1 MAKLSPNQRAK
12 LEALWRSMPAQ
23 MRASLLAS
31 AKAAATADE
40 SAQSLVEILEDLEEA
55 LLEPAGDLAKAYLFA
70 PMRSLTADPKT
81 SPPSRARFN
90 PEEISKI
97 WGWLGRRLAKDL
109 IPTMRK
115 CKKPETDSVW
125 HEYRLAAGIALED
138 AINSAD
144 RVPKD
149 MTALVKR
156 FGPNGRDML
165 TDAVTLLKHS
175 ECVIDSLAKVP
186 SRIIDLDEDL
196 CYRLK
201 KIHED
206 LMEGGSAPAAVWV
219 LRIVMGRLDSPWQI
233 FRVVEKIGRRND
245 DLVISKTDLAAVGD
259 AVLADTGFFAAQ
271 LEHPPANLS
280 EAKEYYA
287 TFDRFVAFSMGMTK
301 EFGIRKDGRWGQSLF
316 GVRAEASRN
325 VERTFD
331 KVPLAMDSGLPEPR
345 RGRSGRVIPAQLPPE
360 ASIER
365 LQGLLYFI
373 AAAREH
379 AKDAA
384 VASSQKRII
393 EAAVTRMEDAG
404 ELLVDLVAG
413 SEGQNKNVARE
424 GLDMTVVLLELA
436 GRDESAN
443 LLRRRGVAAAAA

>member
-1 MAKLSPNQRAK
+1 
-12 LEALWRSMPAQ
+12 MPAQ
-23 MRASLLAS
+23 MRTSLLAS
-31 AKAAATADE
+31 AKAAASVEE
-40 SAQSLVEILEDLEEA
+40 SAQSLVEILEGLEEA
-55 LLEPAGDLAKAYLFA
+55 LLEPAGDLAKAYFFSPLRA
-70 PMRSLTADPKT
+70 LTADAKT
-81 SPPSRARFN
+81 SPPSRARFS
-90 PEEISKI
+90 PEEISKL

-115 CKKPETDSVW
+115 CKKPETDTIWCEFRHTASV
-125 HEYRLAAGIALED
+125 ALDE
-138 AINSAD
+138 AITSAD

-156 FGPNGRDML
+156 FGPNARDML
-165 TDAVTLLKHS
+165 TDMVILLKHS
-175 ECVIDSLAKVP
+175 KSLIQALDSIP
-186 SRIIDLDEDL
+186 PRIIDLDEDL

-201 KIHED
+201 SIHEE
-206 LMEGGSAPAAVWV
+206 MTEGDAGPAAVWV

-271 LEHPPANLS
+271 LEHPPADLP
-280 EAKEYYA
+280 EAKDYYA
-287 TFDRFVAFSMGMTK
+287 KFDRFVSYSMGMTK

-345 RGRSGRVIPAQLPPE
+345 RGRSGRVIPAQSPPE
-360 ASIER
+360 AAINR
-365 LQGLLYFI
+365 IQGLLYFI
-373 AAAREH
+373 AAARGH

-393 EAAVTRMEDAG
+393 EAAVKRMEDAG
-404 ELLVDLVAG
+404 ELLVDLVAD
-413 SEGQNKNVARE
+413 SEGQNKNVAQE
-424 GLDMTVVLLELA
+424 GLDITVKLLEA
-436 GRDESAN
+436 ADRDESAS
-443 LLRRRGVAAAAA
+443 LLRRRGVTAAAA